1 MKRLILFLILAV
13 GLVLASCD
21 NDEPKIFRLNPNAT
35 VKIKPEPTVQKI
47 FKAASSNP
55 EHLNPIEIVKQ
66 ADVLVFYNKDLG
78 DSYAMATFV
87 GKDTVSNP
95 PALLRWATDI
105 IYDTDGYGHY
115 GLQTDFINGKD
126 FVICR
131 GNAQWRDT
139 IAYIPN
145 AVMQNARSLIL
156 ESLSQKDTAAVYG
169 HFENAFRFLPITGRE
184 YVELQKRGEN

>member
-1 MKRLILFLILAV
+1 MKKLIYL
-13 GLVLASCD
+13 LVLALVVMSCD
-21 NDEPKIFRLNPNAT
+21 NSNEPKTFSLDPNAKIYIKASET
-35 VKIKPEPTVQKI
+35 KAKAFQAVKSK
-47 FKAASSNP
+47 S
-55 EHLNPIEIVKQ
+55 EHLTALEVVKQ

-78 DSYAMATFV
+78 DSYAMAMFV

-115 GLQTDFINGKD
+115 GLTTEFINGHD

-145 AVMQNARSLIL
+145 AVMFEARRLIL
-156 ESLSQKDTAAVYG
+156 ESLANKDTVSVYI
-169 HFENAFRFLPITGRE
+169 HFQNAFRFIPITGPE
-184 YVELQKRGEN
+184 YEVLKARGEN